1 MGFGIGL
8 GVVRGMYGMGWKE
21 WGRMIGGGGGVRG

>member
-21 WGRMIGGGGGVRG
+21 WGRMIEAGG